1 MTAVSPSLEK
11 LSIVVYAGHYDKVH
25 YALVMA
31 AAAAAIGRPVTL
43 FFTMGACHALKRG
56 DDGDGAGGGH
66 AWRAMPLSEEE
77 GTGGDKDDAYAAM
90 NVATFEELLQSC
102 VQFKVTFMVCEM
114 GLRAVGLEDQPLR
127 DDIPIEE
134 GGVVTFLNDASK
146 DGAMIFI

>member
-1 MTAVSPSLEK
+1 MTADNSSPEK
-11 LSIVVYAGHYDKVH
+11 LSIVVYAGYYDKVH

-43 FFTMGACHALKRG
+43 FFTMGACHALKRA
-56 DDGDGAGGGH
+56 DEAGGH
-66 AWRAMPLSEEE
+66 AWRTMPLSEEE

-114 GLRAVGLEDQPLR
+114 GLRAIGLEGQPLR